1 MEPEV
6 AGQDAAYGF
15 RSEHTAISKAGY
27 NAVPR
32 IVWMLW
38 FDGWKNAP
46 ALCLD
51 MLKTWRAYNADW
63 QIRTICSWKLHGKR
77 CCYFSWFH
85 QPIVSNFCKLTVFKL
100 LV

>member
-1 MEPEV
+1 MSASRSTGGYGDGV
-6 AGQDAAYGF
+6 VDAKI
-15 RSEHTAISKAGY
+15 TAPQI
-27 NAVPR
+27 PR

-63 QIRTICSWKLHGKR
+63 EIRTICSWNGKSSFFLR
-77 CCYFSWFH
+77 VIN
-85 QPIVSNFCKLTVFKL
+85 Q
-100 LV
+100 

>member
-1 MEPEV
+1 MSVPAMEPEV

-15 RSEHTAISKAGY
+15 RSEHIPISKAGY

-46 ALCLD
+46 ALCLH

-63 QIRTICSWKLHGKR
+63 EIRTICSWNGKSSF
-77 CCYFSWFH
+77 FSSCL
-85 QPIVSNFCKLTVFKL
+85 QPMTSSD
-100 LV
+100 